1 MAGFRGIGDDA
12 TDVANR
18 QAQEALERRR
28 LAETERANRAQEALA
43 ASRQKE
49 AARQANMEMRQRQQQ
64 LRAGLEERKS
74 EMALQQGKMA
84 EGARQ
89 FDANLGFEQ
98 RKLDTQTALQAREE
112 QRRAAAAEF
121 DLRVKGSEYE
131 RYLQAGKIEQ
141 ENREGMKRAFADGFM
156 GLLAATAGNLVDSG
170 GRRLGVAPKTAL
182 AQFNSAHAGEDR
194 NAPAMTSFTR
204 DPDTGNVTFAMK
216 DPASGEE
223 RVEALNERDV
233 LGRYIESLAA
243 RAEAA
248 TKNNDATLKRSADY
262 GEAVMAMTLK
272 TLMETSSRDSRH
284 FYDLEKLGVQAS
296 ARLSQIQEQMA
307 AKASAQGGGT
317 DVKVTDAAKILMDRR
332 SALQTAM
339 DALDPVDDKDEVV
352 KMRDK
357 IAGIDRRLEQ
367 VSERAV
373 AGTGV
378 DMGAAAVE
386 APSAPKGSAVRTPDG
401 KITVTLA
408 SGQRRA
414 FPDTPATQ
422 AMLQKVGISISK

>member
-1 MAGFRGIGDDA
+1 MAFRGIGDDA

-28 LAETERANRAQEALA
+28 LAEAERANRAQEALA

-49 AARQANMEMRQRQQQ
+49 AGRQANMEMKLRQEQ
-64 LRAGLEERKS
+64 LRAGLAERKD
-74 EMALQQGKMA
+74 EMALQRGKMA

-89 FDANLGFEQ
+89 FDATMAQGAREFDAKQ
-98 RKLDTQTALQAREE
+98 ALDTREAD
-112 QRRAAAAEF
+112 RRAAASEF
-121 DLRVKGSEYE
+121 EMRVKGSEYE
-131 RYLQAGKIEQ
+131 RYMQAGKLEQ

-156 GLLAATAGNLVDSG
+156 GLLTAAAGNPVDTRD
-170 GRRLGVAPKTAL
+170 GRKLGIAPKA
-182 AQFNSAHAGEDR
+182 AVEQFNSAQAGEDR

-204 DPDTGNVTFAMK
+204 DPDTGNVTFDMK

-223 RVEALNERDV
+223 SVEALNERDV

-272 TLMETSSRDSRH
+272 TLMETASRDTRH

-307 AKASAQGGGT
+307 AKASAQG

-339 DALDPVDDKDEVV
+339 DALDPVDDKDEVA

-373 AGTGV
+373 AGTGA

-386 APSAPKGSAVRTPDG
+386 EPSAPKGSAVRTPDG
-401 KITVTLA
+401 MITVTLA

-414 FPDTPATQ
+414 FSDTSETR